1 LIEGDDTVAAQP
13 TINDVARAAGVS
25 KGLVSLALNDRAGVA
40 PDTRARILA
49 AADELGWHP
58 NPSARGLTSRR
69 AYALGLIVRRDPS
82 IIEADPFFS
91 AFIAGVETVLADRGQ
106 VLVLSVVPDVESEI
120 KAYTRLAHDK
130 RVDGFLITD
139 LLDDDHRIRLIERL
153 GMHAVTLGEPNVD
166 STFPVVSRDYDR
178 GIAALAEHLMSLG
191 HRRIAHVSGDER
203 MLHGRLRREQF
214 ERSMTDAG
222 LDAVVVPTDFSP
234 EQGAAATEALLDGP
248 KPPTAIIYGNDPM
261 AIAGMS
267 VAHQRGLRLPDDLSI
282 TGLDGSQIGTYV
294 YPSLT
299 TLRNDPTEWG
309 LAAATALLRLIEEGD
324 AENVA
329 LPPAELVVRASTAP
343 PSRP

>member
-1 LIEGDDTVAAQP
+1 MQP

-40 PDTRARILA
+40 PETRTRILA
-49 AADELGWHP
+49 AAKELGWHP
-58 NPSARGLTSRR
+58 NPSARSLTSKR

-106 VLVLSVVPDVESEI
+106 VLVLSVVPDVEAEV

-139 LLDDDHRIRLIERL
+139 LLSDDHRIRLIEHL
-153 GMHAVTLGEPNVD
+153 GMHAVTLGEPNID
-166 STFPVVSRDYDR
+166 STFPVVSRDYDQ
-178 GIAALAEHLMSLG
+178 GIAALAEHLISLG
-191 HRRIAHVSGDER
+191 HVRIAHVSGDER
-203 MLHGRLRREQF
+203 MLHGRLRKEQF
-214 ERSMTDAG
+214 ERSMEAAG
-222 LDAVVVPTDFSP
+222 LHPVVVSTDFSP
-234 EQGAAATEALLDGP
+234 EQGAAATAALLDSAE
-248 KPPTAIIYGNDPM
+248 PPTAIIYGNDPM

-267 VAHQRGLRLPDDLSI
+267 VAHQRGLRLPDDLSV

-299 TLRNDPTEWG
+299 TLKNDPTEWG
-309 LAAATALLRLIEEGD
+309 LASATALLRLIEEGD
-324 AENVA
+324 ARNVA

-343 PSRP
+343 PARP

>member
-1 LIEGDDTVAAQP
+1 MQP

-40 PDTRARILA
+40 PETRTRILA
-49 AADELGWHP
+49 AAKELGWHP
-58 NPSARGLTSRR
+58 NPSARSLTSKR

-106 VLVLSVVPDVESEI
+106 VLVLSVVPNVEAEV

-139 LLDDDHRIRLIERL
+139 LLSDDHRIRLIEHL
-153 GMHAVTLGEPNVD
+153 GMHAVTLGEPNID
-166 STFPVVSRDYDR
+166 STFPVVSRDYDQ
-178 GIAALAEHLMSLG
+178 GIAALAEHLISLG
-191 HRRIAHVSGDER
+191 HVRIAHVSGDER
-203 MLHGRLRREQF
+203 MLHGRLRKEQF
-214 ERSMTDAG
+214 ERSMEAAG
-222 LDAVVVPTDFSP
+222 LHPVVVSTDFSP
-234 EQGAAATEALLDGP
+234 EQGAAATAALLDSAE
-248 KPPTAIIYGNDPM
+248 PPTAIIYGNDPM

-267 VAHQRGLRLPDDLSI
+267 VAHQRGLRLPDDLSV

-299 TLRNDPTEWG
+299 TLKNDPTEWG
-309 LAAATALLRLIEEGD
+309 LASATALLRLIEEGD
-324 AENVA
+324 ARNVA

-343 PSRP
+343 PARP

>member
-1 LIEGDDTVAAQP
+1 MTQQP

-40 PDTRARILA
+40 PETRTRILA
-49 AADELGWHP
+49 AAKELGWHP

-106 VLVLSVVPDVESEI
+106 VLVLSIVTDIDSEV
-120 KAYTRLAHDK
+120 KAYTRLAQDK

-139 LLDDDHRIRLIERL
+139 LLADDHRIRLIERL
-153 GMHAVTLGEPNVD
+153 GMHAVTLGEPNID
-166 STFPVVSRDYDR
+166 STFPVISRDYDK
-178 GIAALAEHLMSLG
+178 GIAALTGHLIDLG
-191 HRRIAHVSGDER
+191 HKRIAHVSGDEH
-203 MLHGRLRREQF
+203 MLHGRLRRQQF
-214 ERSMTDAG
+214 VRSMTEAG
-222 LDAVVVPTDFSP
+222 LDYQVVPTDFSP
-234 EQGAAATEALLDGP
+234 EQGAAATEALLDGEL
-248 KPPTAIIYGNDPM
+248 PPTAIIYGNDPM

-267 VAHQRGLRLPDDLSI
+267 IAHRRGLRLPDDLSI

-299 TLRNDPTEWG
+299 TLRNDPAEWG
-309 LAAATALLRLIEEGD
+309 LAAATALLRLIEDGE
-324 AENVA
+324 AHNVE

-343 PSRP
+343 PTRP

>member
-1 LIEGDDTVAAQP
+1 MALQP

-40 PDTRARILA
+40 PETRTRILA
-49 AADELGWHP
+49 AAEELGWHP
-58 NPSARGLTSRR
+58 NPLARGLTSRR

-106 VLVLSVVPDVESEI
+106 VLVLSVVPDVESEV

-139 LLDDDHRIRLIERL
+139 LLDDDHRIRLIEHL
-153 GMHAVTLGEPNVD
+153 GMHAVTLGEPNID

-178 GIAALAEHLMSLG
+178 GIAALTEHLISLG
-191 HRRIAHVSGDER
+191 HSRIAHVSGDER

-214 ERSMTDAG
+214 ERSMEEAG
-222 LDAVVVPTDFSP
+222 LHAVIVPTDFSP
-234 EQGAAATEALLDGP
+234 EQGAAATEALLDSAE
-248 KPPTAIIYGNDPM
+248 PPTAIIYGNDPM

-267 VAHQRGLRLPDDLSI
+267 VAHQRGLRLPDELSI

-299 TLRNDPTEWG
+299 TLKNDPTEWG
-309 LAAATALLRLIEEGD
+309 LAAAGSLLRLIEEGEAQD
-324 AENVA
+324 VI

-343 PSRP
+343 PARP